1 MMIILKNHYEKEVNL
16 TSTYSDRRC
25 ELGIFQAALLLQ
37 DAMTELFHQYRCD
50 AIRLAQTHQVVW
62 AVARTKICYDKEMLW
77 MDHIRLK
84 VFPVKVSPISIH
96 LNVLLETLDGEPLLR
111 ARQEMCAIDVRD
123 HSLRRV
129 DSTPFPMD
137 MDLLRPVVT
146 APCRRM
152 KLKLGEECLVYSY
165 QVRTMDTDL
174 NHHMNNT
181 NYIRLI
187 LDAQPSSFWDRYRV
201 QEFDVHYVNESVE
214 GEEIQVYCQTEA
226 QEMAVQIKRGETTL
240 VKAFLQLAQRE
251 KSE

>member
-1 MMIILKNHYEKEVNL
+1 
-16 TSTYSDRRC
+16 
-25 ELGIFQAALLLQ
+25 
-37 DAMTELFHQYRCD
+37 
-50 AIRLAQTHQVVW
+50 
-62 AVARTKICYDKEMLW
+62 
-77 MDHIRLK
+77 
-84 VFPVKVSPISIH
+84 
-96 LNVLLETLDGEPLLR
+96 
-111 ARQEMCAIDVRD
+111 
-123 HSLRRV
+123 
-129 DSTPFPMD
+129 
-137 MDLLRPVVT
+137 
-146 APCRRM
+146 M

-251 KSE
+251 NQNETLYCPAWPAGFL

>member
-1 MMIILKNHYEKEVNL
+1 MKNHYEKEVNL

-37 DAMTELFHQYRCD
+37 DAMTELFYQYRCD
-50 AIRLAQTHQVVW
+50 AIRLSRTHQVVW

-174 NHHMNNT
+174 NHH
-181 NYIRLI
+181 I
-187 LDAQPSSFWDRYRV
+187 L
-201 QEFDVHYVNESVE
+201 
-214 GEEIQVYCQTEA
+214 
-226 QEMAVQIKRGETTL
+226 
-240 VKAFLQLAQRE
+240 FL
-251 KSE
+251 

>member
-1 MMIILKNHYEKEVNL
+1 MKRSEL

-50 AIRLAQTHQVVW
+50 AIRLARTHQVVW

-123 HSLRRV
+123 HSLRR
-129 DSTPFPMD
+129 
-137 MDLLRPVVT
+137 
-146 APCRRM
+146 
-152 KLKLGEECLVYSY
+152 
-165 QVRTMDTDL
+165 
-174 NHHMNNT
+174 
-181 NYIRLI
+181 
-187 LDAQPSSFWDRYRV
+187 
-201 QEFDVHYVNESVE
+201 
-214 GEEIQVYCQTEA
+214 
-226 QEMAVQIKRGETTL
+226 
-240 VKAFLQLAQRE
+240 
-251 KSE
+251 

>member
-1 MMIILKNHYEKEVNL
+1 M
-16 TSTYSDRRC
+16 
-25 ELGIFQAALLLQ
+25 
-37 DAMTELFHQYRCD
+37 
-50 AIRLAQTHQVVW
+50 
-62 AVARTKICYDKEMLW
+62 
-77 MDHIRLK
+77 
-84 VFPVKVSPISIH
+84 
-96 LNVLLETLDGEPLLR
+96 
-111 ARQEMCAIDVRD
+111 
-123 HSLRRV
+123 
-129 DSTPFPMD
+129 
-137 MDLLRPVVT
+137 
-146 APCRRM
+146 
-152 KLKLGEECLVYSY
+152 VYSY

-201 QEFDVHYVNESVE
+201 QEFDVHYVNEAVE